1 MKYKCNPH
9 RVSLNCT
16 HLLQFVEEDDGKV
29 GAVLVDVV
37 PVGGVGEED
46 VLSRESGRPLQ
57 VGVDLLAH
65 DEVALRV
72 LGGHGDGGG
81 GRLDGG
87 GRANEGFCLELIL
100 FLQKCVCDLMCKMD
114 VLVGQNTWKPAI

>member
-9 RVSLNCT
+9 RVSLNGT
-16 HLLQFVEEDDGKV
+16 HLFQFVEEDDGKV

-37 PVGGVGEED
+37 PVGGVSEED
-46 VLSRESGRPLQ
+46 VLPREAGRPLK

-72 LGGHGDGGG
+72 LRGHGDGGG
-81 GRLDGG
+81 GRLDGR
-87 GRANEGFCLELIL
+87 GRANEGFCLEMLL
-100 FLQKCVCDLMCKMD
+100 FLQEFVCDFLLQD
-114 VLVGQNTWKPAI
+114 GRVFFAVSS

>member
-1 MKYKCNPH
+1 M
-9 RVSLNCT
+9 NCT

-29 GAVLVDVV
+29 WAVLVDVV
-37 PVGGVGEED
+37 SVGGVGEED
-46 VLSRESGRPLQ
+46 VLPREAGRPLQ

-81 GRLDGG
+81 GRLGGG
-87 GRANEGFCLELIL
+87 GRANEGFCLELFL
-100 FLQKCVCDLMCKMD
+100 FVQECFCVLMC
-114 VLVGQNTWKPAI
+114 NRWTF

>member
-1 MKYKCNPH
+1 MSYQCDPY
-9 RVSLNCT
+9 RVSLNFP
-16 HLLQFVEEDDGKV
+16 HLFQFVEEDDGKV

-46 VLSRESGRPLQ
+46 VLPRKAGGPLQ

-72 LGGHGDGGG
+72 LRGHGDGGG

-87 GRANEGFCLELIL
+87 GRANEGFCLELLL
-100 FLQKCVCDLMCKMD
+100 FLQRCVCDNLCKMD
-114 VLVGQNTWKPAI
+114 VFLLLEAR